1 MIECDHICGV
11 RMFLPS
17 PPPPRKPAAMLI
29 LLGIYMPST
38 ENTQEIYSSY
48 LESVEHCIS
57 QFESDGPVL
66 IVGDLNAHLGSRND
80 LNTNH
85 TNHRGMQWNA
95 VISEHNLSNVS
106 LGSLS
111 SGATYTYILL
121 W

>member
-1 MIECDHICGV
+1 MTSLHGMTKGV
-11 RMFLPS
+11 LEPPE
-17 PPPPRKPAAMLI
+17 PPPGYAPA
-29 LLGIYMPST
+29 
-38 ENTQEIYSSY
+38 
-48 LESVEHCIS
+48 
-57 QFESDGPVL
+57 DGPVL